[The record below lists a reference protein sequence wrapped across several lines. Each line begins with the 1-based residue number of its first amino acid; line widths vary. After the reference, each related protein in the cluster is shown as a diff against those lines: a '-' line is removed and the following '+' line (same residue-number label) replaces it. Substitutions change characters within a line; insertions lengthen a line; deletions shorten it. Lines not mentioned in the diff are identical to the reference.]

1 MLCSVVGIM
10 KLNNVGGY
18 PSIDAYVA
26 AKLKRFDGMER
37 SFASLFELMFSE
49 KENIFYEKSEGYKV
63 SKTTYGQA
71 QERILARAAGMQQA
85 LENVPVGSVVGLH
98 LQNGLPWIEL
108 FWALLRCGYR
118 PLLMNLRLSNEML
131 EYAIR
136 ISGAAMVIS
145 DEQSFSVPTVTEKE
159 IPYGDSE
166 ALADVAFGTEIL
178 LMSSGTS
185 DSLKLCAYTAEEFY
199 HQVYNSFDIIRQSK
213 QVKQHY
219 EGQLKLLTF
228 LPFYHIFGLVAVY
241 IWFAFFSRT
250 FVQLNDLAPQTILN
264 TIRRHKVT
272 HIFAVP
278 LFWEK
283 IWQQATQ
290 TIQSRGEATWQRY
303 QRGLRLVRR
312 IGDVPVLG
320 DWFCRKAFREIR
332 DSLFG
337 ESICFMITGGSM
349 INPEALEFFNAI
361 GYPLVNGYGM
371 TELSITSV
379 ELSNKKK
386 IRNAGFVGKPLASVE
401 YRIADNGHLQVR
413 SKTAA
418 HYIIEQGV
426 TKSNEGWFD
435 TGDLAACENGHY
447 QILGRSDDL
456 IVAANGENLNPNLIE
471 QQLNLPGI
479 RGVCLVGGEK
489 STLLV
494 SVSRSISYEK
504 MVLLKKSLAEQ
515 IKALQLDGLIGRLL
529 FISDPLML
537 ENEFKLN
544 RRRLKNDLAANLLHP
559 VEPKQTE
566 TVAETDPLWLQIR
579 DMFAAALNKSA
590 DEISANADFFLDE
603 GGSSLDYFAM
613 ISQMQQEFAV
623 SISMETTAQ
632 LHTVQTLYVWL
643 KDKVDYVD

>member
-1 MLCSVVGIM
+1 M

-18 PSIDAYVA
+18 PSIDAFVS

-71 QERILARAAGMQQA
+71 QERILARAAGMQQVLSA
-85 LENVPVGSVVGLH
+85 VPVGSVVGLH

-131 EYAIR
+131 EYALR

-166 ALADVAFGTEIL
+166 ALEDVTFGTEIL

-312 IGDVPVLG
+312 IGDVPLLG
-320 DWFCRKAFREIR
+320 DWFCRTAFREIR

-337 ESICFMITGGSM
+337 DSICFMITGGSV

-401 YRIADNGHLQVR
+401 YRIGENGHLQVR

-418 HYIIEQGV
+418 RYIIEQGV
-426 TKSNEGWFD
+426 TKPNEGWFD
-435 TGDLAACENGHY
+435 TGDLAACVNGHY

-456 IVAANGENLNPNLIE
+456 IIAANGENLNP
-471 QQLNLPGI
+471 
-479 RGVCLVGGEK
+479 K
-489 STLLV
+489 
-494 SVSRSISYEK
+494 
-504 MVLLKKSLAEQ
+504 
-515 IKALQLDGLIGRLL
+515 IGR
-529 FISDPLML
+529 
-537 ENEFKLN
+537 
-544 RRRLKNDLAANLLHP
+544 AH
-559 VEPKQTE
+559 V
-566 TVAETDPLWLQIR
+566 
-579 DMFAAALNKSA
+579 
-590 DEISANADFFLDE
+590 
-603 GGSSLDYFAM
+603 
-613 ISQMQQEFAV
+613 
-623 SISMETTAQ
+623 
-632 LHTVQTLYVWL
+632 
-643 KDKVDYVD
+643 

>member
-1 MLCSVVGIM
+1 M

-18 PSIDAYVA
+18 PSIDAFVS

-71 QERILARAAGMQQA
+71 QERILARTAGMQQVLSA
-85 LENVPVGSVVGLH
+85 VPVGSVVGLH

-131 EYAIR
+131 EYALR

-166 ALADVAFGTEIL
+166 ALEDVTFGTEIL

-312 IGDVPVLG
+312 IGDVPLLG
-320 DWFCRKAFREIR
+320 DWFCRTAFREIR

-337 ESICFMITGGSM
+337 DSICFMITGGSV

-401 YRIADNGHLQVR
+401 YRIGENGHLQVR

-418 HYIIEQGV
+418 RYIIEQGI
-426 TKSNEGWFD
+426 TKPNEGWFD
-435 TGDLAACENGHY
+435 TGDLAACVNGHY

-456 IVAANGENLNPNLIE
+456 IIAANGENLNPNLIE
-471 QQLNLPGI
+471 QQLNLPGT

-504 MVLLKKSLAEQ
+504 LALLKQSFAER

-544 RRRLKNDLAANLLHP
+544 RRRLKKDLAANLLHP
-559 VEPKQTE
+559 VEPQQTE

-579 DMFAAALNKSA
+579 DMFATALNKSA
-590 DEISANADFFLDE
+590 DEISPNADFFLDE

-623 SISMETTAQ
+623 SIPMEATAQ

-643 KDKVDYVD
+643 KEKVDYVD